1 MKTKKTSKF
10 KAGDTIKCIKSF
22 WNPETQTQVEEGY
35 IVRNMTQFGID
46 CLSHPECWEKVDSNN
61 EITIRNSTSTSEEIG
76 EKIVQYC
83 KKYEG
88 TNKYN
93 DILKAI
99 EFGYN
104 LQSI

>member
-1 MKTKKTSKF
+1 MKTTEKRFKLKVNSK
-10 KAGDTIKCIKSF
+10 
-22 WNPETQTQVEEGY
+22 
-35 IVRNMTQFGID
+35 
-46 CLSHPECWEKVDSNN
+46 N

-99 EFGYN
+99 EFGYQLSLN
-104 LQSI
+104 QDEK